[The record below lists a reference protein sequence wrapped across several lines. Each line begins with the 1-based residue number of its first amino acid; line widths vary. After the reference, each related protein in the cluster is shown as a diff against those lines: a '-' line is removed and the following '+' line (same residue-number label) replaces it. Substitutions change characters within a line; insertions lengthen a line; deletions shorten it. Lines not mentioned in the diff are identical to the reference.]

1 MEFLKFQK
9 IIHKFLLI
17 SKIKI
22 EMQLFIFA
30 VKLKDYYA
38 TNILLYYKAN
48 INIKNNDGINAIR
61 SDL

>member
-1 MEFLKFQK
+1 
-9 IIHKFLLI
+9 LLI